1 MIDIQTLYSQRFHE
15 AGLERR
21 RRVWRVLCDEFFSRL
36 VEPNDSVL
44 DLACG
49 YGEFI
54 NAVQA
59 KQRIGIDLNPDA
71 ARFLDSAVRFYQA
84 AATDLSEIS
93 ISGIDVVF
101 TSNFLEHL
109 SSKEQCS
116 EVFQQVHRVL
126 KPEGRF
132 IILGPNIRYAYREYW
147 NYFDH
152 QIALSDLAVVEG
164 LQQTGFRMQRV
175 IPRFLPFTMQHSL
188 PTNDALVRLYLKLPL
203 VWRVFG
209 KQFLVVAS
217 KSE

>member
-54 NAVQA
+54 NAVRA

-126 KPEGRF
+126 KPGGRF

-188 PTNDALVRLYLKLPL
+188 PTNDTLVRLYLKLPL

-217 KSE
+217 KSG